1 MADEVLKLREMFE
14 VLGDYQAQEEIRLS
28 HPKVQHCDKLQINPK
43 ACIGCALNPMKP
55 EKLEKAERIEAGQPW
70 LQAAFELDESS
81 RLGMLS
87 MQTIDSTEQI
97 LLSASRQ
104 HQEYERDE
112 RLAILIA
119 NKMGEILSVMF
130 GGKK

>member
-1 MADEVLKLREMFE
+1 M
-14 VLGDYQAQEEIRLS
+14 
-28 HPKVQHCDKLQINPK
+28 
-43 ACIGCALNPMKP
+43 NPMKP
-55 EKLEKAERIEAGQPW
+55 EKLEKQDRIEAGQPW

-104 HQEYERDE
+104 HQEFERDE

-119 NKMGEILSVMF
+119 NKIGEILSVMF